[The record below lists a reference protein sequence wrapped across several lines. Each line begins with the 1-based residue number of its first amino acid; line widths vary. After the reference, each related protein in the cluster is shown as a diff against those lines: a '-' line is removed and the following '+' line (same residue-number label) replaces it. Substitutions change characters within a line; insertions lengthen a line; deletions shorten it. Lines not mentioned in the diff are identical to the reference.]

1 MKTLPKDIKEAVSE
15 NIPKISASKDEVQSI
30 MKDEIEVIQTGTFL
44 HLMLDTSYRKTDF
57 KIYKNEIY
65 QNDSTYYEDY

>member
-30 MKDEIEVIQTGTFL
+30 MKNEIEVIIKGYHHFIET
-44 HLMLDTSYRKTDF
+44 DTHFIRYDF
-57 KIYKNEIY
+57 EILKDSKY
-65 QNDSTYYEDY
+65 EKDSTHYEAY